1 MASSRDKNGRPIVV
15 VTGMGVITSLGAG
28 KADNWAKLT
37 AGESGIHRITRFA
50 NEGLKTTI
58 AGSVDF
64 IPVEPFCSTDLGER
78 MAAMVAE
85 EAITEAGIGRK
96 GDFPGPLFLAVA
108 PVEIEWPHRDVLAA
122 ASGANDA
129 VGYDDLLRASASG
142 RFHAI
147 HERCLFGSVAE
158 HLADQFGTKG
168 SPISVSTA
176 CASGASAIQ
185 LGVEAIRRGE
195 AEAALCIGTDGSV
208 NPEALI
214 RFSLLSALSTSNNPP
229 ESAAKPFA
237 KNRDGFVMA
246 EGAAALVLESY
257 NPPSRAARTS
267 SAFSPVAAR
276 WRTRSTAPARAP
288 TVNRSSDAS
297 AAPSRMPGSR
307 PRTSTTSTRTAP
319 APPRTTRW
327 NISAWRRC
335 LESGPNGFR
344 FPRTSR

>member
-1 MASSRDKNGRPIVV
+1 MASGKNGRPVVV
-15 VTGMGVITSLGAG
+15 VTGRGIITSLGAG

-50 NEGLKTTI
+50 SDGLKTTI

-64 IPVEPFCSTDLGER
+64 VPVEPFCSTELGER
-78 MAAMVAE
+78 MATMVAE
-85 EAITEAGIGRK
+85 EAISEACIGSK

-108 PVEIEWPHRDVLAA
+108 PVEIEWPHRDALAGG
-122 ASGANDA
+122 SGANDA

-147 HERCLFGSVAE
+147 HERCLFASVAE
-158 HLADQFGTKG
+158 HLAEGFGTKG

-208 NPEALI
+208 NAECLI
-214 RFSLLSALSTSNNPP
+214 RFSLLSALSTANDPP
-229 ESAAKPFA
+229 QAAAKPFS

-246 EGAAALVLESY
+246 
-257 NPPSRAARTS
+257 
-267 SAFSPVAAR
+267 
-276 WRTRSTAPARAP
+276 
-288 TVNRSSDAS
+288 
-297 AAPSRMPGSR
+297 
-307 PRTSTTSTRTAP
+307 
-319 APPRTTRW
+319 
-327 NISAWRRC
+327 
-335 LESGPNGFR
+335 
-344 FPRTSR
+344 